1 MGMNGETNMAMVG
14 QGSIAGGMR
23 DVNPTLEE
31 NINNKIDW
39 HTKEIDRLNT
49 LKKTLGD
56 TLMNV
61 NLRDL
66 REAMNY

>member
-1 MGMNGETNMAMVG
+1 MYEEAMTQKYAMVG
-14 QGSIAGGMR
+14 GMVAK

-31 NINNKIDW
+31 NINNKIQY
-39 HTKEIDRLNT
+39 HQNEIERLEK
-49 LKKTLGD
+49 LKKTLGE

-66 REAMNY
+66 REAMNF

>member
-1 MGMNGETNMAMVG
+1 MYEETNMAMVAKA
-14 QGSIAGGMR
+14 SMVGGGIR

-31 NINNKIDW
+31 NINNKIEW
-39 HTKEIDRLNT
+39 HTKEIERLNN
-49 LKKTLGD
+49 LKKTLGE

>member
-1 MGMNGETNMAMVG
+1 MNGDKNMAVMA
-14 QGSIAGGMR
+14 QGSMLGGGIR

-31 NINNKIDW
+31 NINNKIEW
-39 HTKEIDRLNT
+39 HTKEIERLNN

>member
-1 MGMNGETNMAMVG
+1 MNGDKNMAIMA
-14 QGSIAGGMR
+14 QGSMLGGAVR

-31 NINNKIDW
+31 NINNKIEW
-39 HTKEIDRLNT
+39 HTKEIERLNN
-49 LKKTLGD
+49 LKKTLGE

>member
-1 MGMNGETNMAMVG
+1 MNGDKNMTVMAQGSMVG
-14 QGSIAGGMR
+14 GGMR

-39 HTKEIDRLNT
+39 HTKEIERLNN
-49 LKKTLGD
+49 LKITLGD